1 MSGEVTALL
10 RQWKHGDHAAQEQ
23 LLPLIYPEL
32 RRLARRF
39 MRRDQPEQQLCP
51 TELVH
56 ETYLRLVG
64 ASQPTWESRTHF
76 YSVASRLMRQVLV
89 DLLRSQRAQKRGG
102 GTLLVPLDSIQALS
116 DESQRDVLAINDA
129 LLELSVFDE
138 RKSRVLEMRF
148 FGGMT
153 SEEIA
158 EVVGVSSVTINREI
172 RAARAWLRVRL
183 DEPARAS

>member
-1 MSGEVTALL
+1 M
-10 RQWKHGDHAAQEQ
+10 
-23 LLPLIYPEL
+23 

-64 ASQPTWESRTHF
+64 GSQPTWESRTHF
-76 YSVASRLMRQVLV
+76 YAVAARLMRQVLV
-89 DLLRSQRAQKRGG
+89 DLLRGQRAQKRGG
-102 GTLLVPLDSIQALS
+102 GTVLVPLDSVRALS
-116 DESQRDVLAINDA
+116 DESQRDVLAIHDA

-138 RKSRVLEMRF
+138 RKSRILEMRF

-158 EVVGVSSVTINREI
+158 EVVGVASVTINREI
-172 RAARAWLRVRL
+172 RAAMAWLRVRL
-183 DEPARAS
+183 TETAPAAGHRRVGRGTVEKVIAGLPDPK